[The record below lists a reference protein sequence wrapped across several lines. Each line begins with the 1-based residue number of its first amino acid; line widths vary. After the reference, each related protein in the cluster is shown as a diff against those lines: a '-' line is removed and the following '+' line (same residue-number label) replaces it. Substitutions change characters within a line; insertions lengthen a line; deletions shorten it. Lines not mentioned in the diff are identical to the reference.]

1 MLPEKI
7 FNKIKNK
14 NLNDVIAGSVWS
26 LLSRVVAT
34 VLGLLG
40 TIFLA
45 RVYGAESVGL
55 IAIINSIL
63 MMATI
68 LCLLGFNTSI
78 LRLIP
83 EYKVRYSLVAAFHL
97 YRKIVY
103 LVAVAA
109 IATSLSLYYFSSYIA
124 ETIFS
129 DIEYEFYIELV
140 SCFVVFK
147 ALSRINTQAIRALD
161 EIRVFAVVQLLPQL
175 VNLIL
180 FVSFWYFLQSY
191 NAPVYAL
198 FSSLIITAFVSWLLV
213 NRHFSDASLDAQKN
227 FSVSSKKLMG
237 ITLPMMTTGVI
248 TIICGESG
256 VILLSI
262 YGDETDVG
270 IYSVAFKLATLTGF
284 LLRATN
290 TILAPRISKLKYSND
305 INEMFF
311 VIKNISK
318 LIFWIST
325 PILMVMLIFGEWI
338 LELFFGFEFVAGYST
353 LCFLLLGSYINAITG
368 PTGIFLNMTGQQKLF
383 RNITLIGAL
392 IFFASN
398 IVLIP
403 LLGMLGAAISLFI
416 AEIIWNF
423 SCLFYIKHKYGKT
436 TGYFP
441 GLSG

>member
-129 DIEYEFYIELV
+129 DIEYEFYIEL
-140 SCFVVFK
+140 
-147 ALSRINTQAIRALD
+147 LSLH
-161 EIRVFAVVQLLPQL
+161 L
-175 VNLIL
+175 
-180 FVSFWYFLQSY
+180 
-191 NAPVYAL
+191 
-198 FSSLIITAFVSWLLV
+198 
-213 NRHFSDASLDAQKN
+213 
-227 FSVSSKKLMG
+227 
-237 ITLPMMTTGVI
+237 
-248 TIICGESG
+248 
-256 VILLSI
+256 
-262 YGDETDVG
+262 
-270 IYSVAFKLATLTGF
+270 
-284 LLRATN
+284 
-290 TILAPRISKLKYSND
+290 
-305 INEMFF
+305 
-311 VIKNISK
+311 
-318 LIFWIST
+318 
-325 PILMVMLIFGEWI
+325 
-338 LELFFGFEFVAGYST
+338 
-353 LCFLLLGSYINAITG
+353 
-368 PTGIFLNMTGQQKLF
+368 
-383 RNITLIGAL
+383 
-392 IFFASN
+392 
-398 IVLIP
+398 
-403 LLGMLGAAISLFI
+403 
-416 AEIIWNF
+416 
-423 SCLFYIKHKYGKT
+423 
-436 TGYFP
+436 YFP
-441 GLSG
+441 